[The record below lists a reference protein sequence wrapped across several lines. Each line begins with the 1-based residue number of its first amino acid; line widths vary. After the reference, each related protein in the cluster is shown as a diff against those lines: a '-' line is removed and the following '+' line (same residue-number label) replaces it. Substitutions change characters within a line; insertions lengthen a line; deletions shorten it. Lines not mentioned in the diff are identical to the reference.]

1 MGGGFTKTLPEVI
14 PLDDV
19 RMSLMPRTWPSPTMT
34 SRDQTLPDD
43 DITWPEPLPTITWPE
58 HFPTTFRTLSE
69 DIPNPFQ
76 RCPEPFPKISEPLPN
91 TSQRFPKITRRYP
104 EDVPTMSRDPP
115 LMRCN
120 FNEMRNPT
128 ANHSAPF
135 GQNER
140 IRLLVLFLSMSYTL
154 VSQKNISESKQ
165 LQLLTWKGCKQAKK
179 QKDHPNWTSRPH
191 FELKHSF
198 FFCDMAAMKKK
209 DITRRY
215 L

>member
-1 MGGGFTKTLPEVI
+1 MSGC
-14 PLDDV
+14 PLCH
-19 RMSLMPRTWPSPTMT
+19 T
-34 SRDQTLPDD
+34 RDLPDD
-43 DITWPEPLPTITWPE
+43 DITWPNPSRRL
-58 HFPTTFRTLSE
+58 H
-69 DIPNPFQ
+69 DPNISRRPS
-76 RCPEPFPKISEPLPN
+76 EPFPKISRTLSKDVPN
-91 TSQRFPKITRRYP
+91 PFRRFPNPSRTLPKDFRRSP